1 MSANR
6 TDNNGDRFDP
16 VLPIMEHLRQLTMV
30 IKRCALASLA
40 GFTAAWIFREKITW
54 FFQAPLVEN
63 IKPEQAK
70 LVVQK
75 ATDVFMLHMNLSFYF
90 GLLFVAPYVL
100 YEIWSFIVPGL
111 YKNERK
117 FALGAFTAGI
127 LFFAL
132 GAGFAYFLVLP
143 RALEFLIDYAV
154 TTEKHVD
161 LYLNFF
167 EMINFIIL
175 VMIGFGVVFELP
187 LLIVLSC
194 MTGIVSPDFFAQ
206 KRGVAIII
214 IATIAAIFTPPDV
227 FSMLALLVPMVVLYE
242 AAIIFSRLIMRS
254 KKKAAIPK

>member
-1 MSANR
+1 MSSNR
-6 TDNNGDRFDP
+6 TDDKGEGFDP
-16 VLPIMEHLRQLTMV
+16 ALPIMEHLRQLTLIV
-30 IKRCALASLA
+30 KRCAVASLV
-40 GFTAAWIFREKITW
+40 GFTVAWIFREKITW

-63 IKPEQAK
+63 IKPDQAK

-100 YEIWSFIVPGL
+100 YQIWNFIVPGL

-117 FALGAFTAGI
+117 FALGAFTAGV

-132 GAGFAYFLVLP
+132 GAAFAYFFVLP
-143 RALEFLIDYAV
+143 RALEYLIDYAV

-167 EMINFIIL
+167 EMINFIVL
-175 VMIGFGVVFELP
+175 VMIGFGAVFELP

-194 MTGIVSPDFFAQ
+194 MTGIATPDFFAK
-206 KRGVAIII
+206 KRGIAIII

-227 FSMLALLVPMVVLYE
+227 FSMLALLIPMAGLYE
-242 AAIIFSRLIMRS
+242 AAIIFSRLIIR
-254 KKKAAIPK
+254 KKKNTAA